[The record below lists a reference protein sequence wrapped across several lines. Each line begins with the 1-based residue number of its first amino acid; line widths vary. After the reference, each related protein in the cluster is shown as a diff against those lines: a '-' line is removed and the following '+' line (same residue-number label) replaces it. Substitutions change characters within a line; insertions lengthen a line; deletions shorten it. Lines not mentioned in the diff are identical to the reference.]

1 MERLDAA
8 LVDDL
13 RGHPVE
19 TEWLEFKGGGC
30 APERIGQYLSALS
43 NSACLLRRS
52 AGYLVFGITDG
63 THEVEGT
70 AFDPNRKKAKG
81 NQALLPWLHAGLQPD
96 PGFDAD
102 IVEHP
107 DGRVVVFRVGPAK
120 DQPVS
125 FRGTAYIRRGS
136 HTTELSRHPHKAR
149 EIWNAGTDWSGE
161 PCEGATLEDLDPEA
175 VAAARRGFAARHPA
189 QAEAA
194 AEWDDATFL
203 GKAWV
208 LDRGVVTNTAVLL
221 LGKSE
226 ATRLLRPEVIDRVS
240 WNLKDG
246 DGKPLDSEHLHPPL
260 LFAADRVLKRIR
272 NLTLR
277 FLPNGT
283 GAAMPVAQYDE
294 WVLREALHNAI
305 AHQDYRRG
313 GRIVVTEFPDRVV
326 FANLGPFL
334 PGDVHA
340 VIRQN
345 APHSYRNPFLGQA
358 MVRLNLIETQG
369 GGIRR
374 MFETQQKRSFALP
387 DYDLSRSDKVQVEIP
402 GRIIEEDYNRAL
414 FDRPDLPLEDVVL
427 LDRVQKGL
435 PIDDE
440 ARQRLSAE
448 GLISDF
454 GSGLRVASA
463 SGTGDSASA
472 ASNRA
477 RQRNRLLALV
487 RSRGPIS
494 RREIDRA
501 MAAYFPGGLSEERQ
515 RVLTQNLIQELRRT
529 GRIVNR
535 GSRKKPLWTVAEPR
549 Q

>member
-1 MERLDAA
+1 MMGQLGSTPGLPAEA
-8 LVDDL
+8 
-13 RGHPVE
+13 
-19 TEWLEFKGGGC
+19 EWLGFTGGGD
-30 APERIGQYLSALS
+30 APEQI
-43 NSACLLRRS
+43 
-52 AGYLVFGITDG
+52 AG
-63 THEVEGT
+63 
-70 AFDPNRKKAKG
+70 R
-81 NQALLPWLHAGLQPD
+81 
-96 PGFDAD
+96 
-102 IVEHP
+102 
-107 DGRVVVFRVGPAK
+107 
-120 DQPVS
+120 
-125 FRGTAYIRRGS
+125 
-136 HTTELSRHPHKAR
+136 
-149 EIWNAGTDWSGE
+149 DWSGE
-161 PCEGATLEDLDPEA
+161 ICDGATLDDLDPEV

-189 QAEAA
+189 AAEAE

-203 GKAWV
+203 GKAG
-208 LDRGVVTNTAVLL
+208 LLRQAAVTNAGVLL
-221 LGKSE
+221 VGRSE
-226 ATRLLRPEVIDRVS
+226 AGSLLRPSAVS
-240 WNLKDG
+240 RISWILKDG
-246 DGKPLDSEHLHPPL
+246 DEKTLASEHLDPPL
-260 LFAADRVLKRIR
+260 LFAADRLLEWIR
-272 NLTLR
+272 NLTLM

-283 GAAMPVAQYDE
+283 GAVMPVAQYDE
-294 WVLREALHNAI
+294 WILREALHNAI
-305 AHQDYRRG
+305 AHQDHRRG

-326 FANLGPFL
+326 FSNLGRFL
-334 PGDVHA
+334 PGDVETA
-340 VIRQN
+340 IRRN
-345 APHSYRNPFLGQA
+345 APFSYRNPFLGQA

-387 DYDLSRSDKVQVEIP
+387 DYDLSRPDEVHVEIP
-402 GRIIEEDYNRAL
+402 GRIIEEDYNRTL

-440 ARQRLSAE
+440 ARRRLSAE

-454 GSGLRVASA
+454 GPGLRVASA

-487 RSRGPIS
+487 RSRGPIG

-501 MAAYFPGGLSEERQ
+501 MAAYLPGGLSEERQ

>member
-1 MERLDAA
+1 MTGQLGSTPGPAA
-8 LVDDL
+8 
-13 RGHPVE
+13 E
-19 TEWLEFKGGGC
+19 AEWLGFTEGSD
-30 APERIGQYLSALS
+30 APKHI
-43 NSACLLRRS
+43 
-52 AGYLVFGITDG
+52 AG
-63 THEVEGT
+63 
-70 AFDPNRKKAKG
+70 R
-81 NQALLPWLHAGLQPD
+81 
-96 PGFDAD
+96 
-102 IVEHP
+102 
-107 DGRVVVFRVGPAK
+107 
-120 DQPVS
+120 
-125 FRGTAYIRRGS
+125 
-136 HTTELSRHPHKAR
+136 
-149 EIWNAGTDWSGE
+149 DWSGE
-161 PCEGATLEDLDPEA
+161 TCEGATLDDLDPEA
-175 VAAARRGFAARHPA
+175 VAAARLGFAARHPA
-189 QAEAA
+189 ADEAA

-203 GKAWV
+203 GKAA
-208 LDRGVVTNTAVLL
+208 LLRRRAVTNAAVLL
-221 LGKSE
+221 VGKSE
-226 ATRLLRPEVIDRVS
+226 TGSLLRPAAVNQVS
-240 WNLKDG
+240 WILKDG
-246 DGKPLDSEHLHPPL
+246 DGKTLASEHLHPPL
-260 LFAADRVLKRIR
+260 LLAADRMLEWIR
-272 NLTLR
+272 NLTLL

-283 GAAMPVAQYDE
+283 GAVMPVAQYDA
-294 WVLREALHNAI
+294 WILREALHNAI

-313 GRIVVTEFPDRVV
+313 GRIVVTEFPDRVA
-326 FANLGPFL
+326 FSNLGRFL
-334 PGDVHA
+334 PGDVETA
-340 VIRQN
+340 IRRN
-345 APHSYRNPFLGQA
+345 APFSYRNPFLGQA

-387 DYDLSRSDKVQVEIP
+387 DYDLSRPDEVHVEIP
-402 GRIIEEDYNRAL
+402 GRIIEEDYNRTL

-440 ARQRLSAE
+440 ARRRLSAE
-448 GLISDF
+448 GLIADF
-454 GSGLRVASA
+454 GPGLRVASA